1 MATTKDSELG
11 ICYECSTKDMDS
23 SKKIV
28 YHCDICNKWF
38 CELHLKPKFPYF
50 VDWETVFDVQGNP
63 EVKALFYS
71 EYRREEGHPDF
82 EYLRKIIESLQLEE
96 RFRNK
101 LIQQAIDR
109 MIEAN
114 QKRNAI
120 SMKKLKMAMKGDT
133 KTYENKFGHDFTVPL
148 EVYED
153 DKYRIRLNNANLLS
167 EVETIVADY
176 YRHHSKESKEEKP
189 KKKHWWQ

>member
-1 MATTKDSELG
+1 M
-11 ICYECSTKDMDS
+11 
-23 SKKIV
+23 
-28 YHCDICNKWF
+28 
-38 CELHLKPKFPYF
+38 HLKPKFPYF
-50 VDWETVFDVQGNP
+50 VDWDTVFDVQGNP

-82 EYLRKIIESLQLEE
+82 VYLRKTIESLQLEE

-120 SMKKLKMAMKGDT
+120 SMEKLKIAMKGDT

-153 DKYRIRLNNANLLS
+153 DKYRLRLNNANLLC
-167 EVETIVADY
+167 EVESIIADY
-176 YRHHSKESKEEKP
+176 YRHHSTREEKP